1 MGKKSR
7 KRKVEGLERH
17 KQIKRAQ
24 KMGKKNGEEK
34 EDRASCKIQKK
45 RQKIAN
51 ARLLRK
57 RKVSI
62 GHCH

>member
-1 MGKKSR
+1 MGKKSG

-17 KQIKRAQ
+17 KQIKRA
-24 KMGKKNGEEK
+24 KKNGEEK
-34 EDRASCKIQKK
+34 EENRASCKIQKK